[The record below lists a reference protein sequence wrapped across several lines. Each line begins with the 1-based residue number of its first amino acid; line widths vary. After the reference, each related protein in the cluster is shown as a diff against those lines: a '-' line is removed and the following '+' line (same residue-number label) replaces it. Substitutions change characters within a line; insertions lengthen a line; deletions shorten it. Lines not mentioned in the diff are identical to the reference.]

1 MFLIFDPLYLV
12 LAILGYAV
20 MFLLAGTV
28 APKVA
33 GRVAGVFSLYT
44 SMILLLLLIVG
55 VSAGIIYAII
65 SFANITVDILALVIF
80 VVLVNLIIYFI
91 SPYMINISYGAKP
104 STELQEIVNRVA
116 SRLGVKAPKAVV
128 VSSPPNAFAYGN
140 ILTGKYVAVSDS
152 LLNMLSRDEIEAVV
166 GHEIGHHK
174 HRDNLFMLFLGIL
187 PSIIFY
193 LGYMLIHSASSSRN
207 ENRGAQ
213 LAILGIAAVVVSFVI
228 QVLVLAF
235 SRLREYFADTEGV
248 KATSKDSMQ
257 RSLAKIHFFYH
268 RYPSASEVLAESK
281 LKALFIYALVN
292 TIASPFVTRADIER
306 LKREK
311 VSPIEEFLSTHPPIP
326 KRLAF
331 IDSLRF

>member
-12 LAILGYAV
+12 LAILGYAI

-44 SMILLLLLIVG
+44 SMVLLLLLIVG
-55 VSAGIIYAII
+55 LSAGIIYAII
-65 SFANITVDILALVIF
+65 SFANITVNILALVIF
-80 VVLVNLIIYFI
+80 VVLANLIIYFI
-91 SPYMINISYGAKP
+91 SPYMINISYRAKP

-187 PSIIFY
+187 PSVIFY
-193 LGYMLIHSASSSRN
+193 LGYMLIHSASRN

-213 LAILGIAAVVVSFVI
+213 LAILGLAAVVVSFVI

-281 LKALFIYALVN
+281 LKTLFIYALVN